1 MTFYKKALLIIF
13 QSSLLMAED
22 SLDFKEYQ
30 IELII
35 FQYSNTNTD
44 EVFQNDFK
52 APEGEILNF
61 YNPNLQL
68 NKKSFNVKTQENFFT
83 KLFKNVRPINTRN
96 RIINKDKT
104 NIKVANPKSWYRK
117 DNNLQTLAKLNERL
131 SKNTNYRLLDS
142 FSWIQNIENK
152 DNSNYLYHEDFDK
165 QYGFLGKIY
174 KSRFLHTNVK
184 AYMVSLSLAVTDT
197 TKSYIDKYDKKLL
210 EVSSNINLKNNIE
223 IKLNNKNDFIDIN
236 NNEKTEKTE
245 KNEILTSEKI
255 QWFIDEDKR
264 IFNNEIHY
272 FDHPYFGI
280 VITVNEI

>member
-1 MTFYKKALLIIF
+1 MTFYKTALLIIF

-44 EVFQNDFK
+44 EVFQNEFK
-52 APEGEILNF
+52 APQGRILNF

-83 KLFKNVRPINTRN
+83 SLFNNIRPMNTRD
-96 RIINKDKT
+96 RKIKEDKT

-117 DNNLQTLAKLNERL
+117 DNNLQILAKLNDRL
-131 SKNTNYRLLDS
+131 SRNTNYRLLDS
-142 FSWIQNIENK
+142 FSWIQNIENE
-152 DNSNYLYHEDFDK
+152 DNSSYLYHEDFSK
-165 QYGFLGKIY
+165 KYGFFLKFY
-174 KSRFLHTNVK
+174 RSRFLHTDLK
-184 AYMVSLSLAVTDT
+184 AYMGLLNLSETDT
-197 TKSYIDKYDKKLL
+197 TESYIDKYDKKFL
-210 EVSSNINLKNNIE
+210 EVSSTKNLKNNIE

-236 NNEKTEKTE
+236 NNEKTEK
-245 KNEILTSEKI
+245 NEILTSKKI
-255 QWFIDEDKR
+255 KWFIDEDKR

-280 VITVNEI
+280 VIPVNEI

>member
-117 DNNLQTLAKLNERL
+117 DNNLQILAKLNDRL
-131 SKNTNYRLLDS
+131 SRNTNYRLLDS
-142 FSWIQNIENK
+142 FSWIQNIENE
-152 DNSNYLYHEDFDK
+152 DNSSYLYHEDFGK
-165 QYGFLGKIY
+165 KYGFFLKFY
-174 KSRFLHTNVK
+174 KSRFLHTDLK
-184 AYMVSLSLAVTDT
+184 AYMGLLNLSETNT
-197 TKSYIDKYDKKLL
+197 TESYIDKYDKKLL
-210 EVSSNINLKNNIE
+210 EVSSTKNLKNNIE
-223 IKLNNKNDFIDIN
+223 IKLNNKNDLVDIN
-236 NNEKTEKTE
+236 SNKKTE
-245 KNEILTSEKI
+245 KNEMLTTEKI
-255 QWFIDEDKR
+255 KWFIDEDKR
-264 IFNNEIHY
+264 IFNKEIHY

-280 VITVNEI
+280 VISVNEI

>member
-1 MTFYKKALLIIF
+1 MTFYKTALLIIF

-44 EVFQNDFK
+44 EVFQNEFK
-52 APEGEILNF
+52 APQGRILNF

-83 KLFKNVRPINTRN
+83 NLLKNIRPMNTRD
-96 RIINKDKT
+96 RKIKEDKT

-117 DNNLQTLAKLNERL
+117 DNNLQILAKLNDRL
-131 SKNTNYRLLDS
+131 SRNTNYRLLDS
-142 FSWIQNIENK
+142 FSWIQNIENE
-152 DNSNYLYHEDFDK
+152 DNSSYLYHEDFSK
-165 QYGFLGKIY
+165 KYGFFLKFY
-174 KSRFLHTNVK
+174 RSRFLHTDLK
-184 AYMVSLSLAVTDT
+184 AYMGLLNLSETDT
-197 TKSYIDKYDKKLL
+197 TESYIDKYDKKLL
-210 EVSSNINLKNNIE
+210 EVSSTKNLKNNIE
-223 IKLNNKNDFIDIN
+223 IKLNNKNDFVDIN
-236 NNEKTEKTE
+236 INKKTE

-255 QWFIDEDKR
+255 KWFINEDKR
-264 IFNNEIHY
+264 IFNKEIHY

-280 VITVNEI
+280 IISVNEI

>member
-44 EVFQNDFK
+44 EVFQNDFR

-117 DNNLQTLAKLNERL
+117 DNNLQILAKLNDRL
-131 SKNTNYRLLDS
+131 SRNTNYRLLDS
-142 FSWIQNIENK
+142 FSWIQNIENE
-152 DNSNYLYHEDFDK
+152 DNSSYLYHEDFSK
-165 QYGFLGKIY
+165 KYGFFLKFY
-174 KSRFLHTNVK
+174 RSRFLHTDLK
-184 AYMVSLSLAVTDT
+184 AYMGLLNLSETDT
-197 TKSYIDKYDKKLL
+197 TESYIDKYDKKLL
-210 EVSSNINLKNNIE
+210 EVSSTKNLKNNIE
-223 IKLNNKNDFIDIN
+223 IKLNNKNDFVDIN
-236 NNEKTEKTE
+236 SNKKSE
-245 KNEILTSEKI
+245 KNEILTTEKI
-255 QWFIDEDKR
+255 KWFIDEDKR
-264 IFNNEIHY
+264 IFNKEIHY

-280 VITVNEI
+280 VISVNEI

>member
-1 MTFYKKALLIIF
+1 MTFYKTALLIIF

-44 EVFQNDFK
+44 EVFQNEFK
-52 APEGEILNF
+52 APQGRILNF

-83 KLFKNVRPINTRN
+83 NLFKNIRPMNTRD
-96 RIINKDKT
+96 RKIKEDKT

-165 QYGFLGKIY
+165 QYGFFVKFY
-174 KSRFLHTNVK
+174 RNRFLHTDLK
-184 AYMVSLSLAVTDT
+184 AYMGLLNLSQTDT
-197 TKSYIDKYDKKLL
+197 TESYIDKYDKKLL
-210 EVSSNINLKNNIE
+210 EVSSNKNLKSNIE
-223 IKLNNKNDFIDIN
+223 IKLNSKNDFINMN
-236 NNEKTEKTE
+236 NNKKTD

-255 QWFIDEDKR
+255 KWFIDEDKR

-272 FDHPYFGI
+272 FDHPYFGVVVAI
-280 VITVNEI
+280 KEI

>member
-44 EVFQNDFK
+44 EVFQNDFR

-83 KLFKNVRPINTRN
+83 KLFKNVGPINTRN
-96 RIINKDKT
+96 RIINKNKT

-117 DNNLQTLAKLNERL
+117 DNNLQILAKLNDRL
-131 SKNTNYRLLDS
+131 LRNTNYRLLDS
-142 FSWIQNIENK
+142 FSWIQNIENE
-152 DNSNYLYHEDFDK
+152 DNSSYLYHEDFDK
-165 QYGFLGKIY
+165 KYGFFLKFY
-174 KSRFLHTNVK
+174 RSRFLHTDLK
-184 AYMVSLSLAVTDT
+184 AYMGLLNLSETDT
-197 TKSYIDKYDKKLL
+197 TESYIDKYDKKLL
-210 EVSSNINLKNNIE
+210 EVSSTKNLKNNIE
-223 IKLNNKNDFIDIN
+223 IKLNNKNDFVDIN
-236 NNEKTEKTE
+236 INKKTE

-255 QWFIDEDKR
+255 KWFIDEDKR

-272 FDHPYFGI
+272 FDHPYFGVVVAI
-280 VITVNEI
+280 KEI

>member
-1 MTFYKKALLIIF
+1 MTFYKTALLIIF

-44 EVFQNDFK
+44 EVFQNEFK
-52 APEGEILNF
+52 APQGRILNF

-83 KLFKNVRPINTRN
+83 NLLKNIRPMNTRD
-96 RIINKDKT
+96 RKINKDKT

-117 DNNLQTLAKLNERL
+117 DNNLQILAKLNDRL
-131 SKNTNYRLLDS
+131 LRNTNYRLLDS
-142 FSWIQNIENK
+142 FSWIQNIENE
-152 DNSNYLYHEDFDK
+152 DNSSYLYHEDFDK
-165 QYGFLGKIY
+165 KYGFFLKFY
-174 KSRFLHTNVK
+174 RSRFLHTDLK
-184 AYMVSLSLAVTDT
+184 AYMGLLNLSETDT
-197 TKSYIDKYDKKLL
+197 TESYIDKYDKKLL
-210 EVSSNINLKNNIE
+210 EVSSTKNLKNNIE
-223 IKLNNKNDFIDIN
+223 IKLNNKNDFVDIN
-236 NNEKTEKTE
+236 INKKTE

-255 QWFIDEDKR
+255 KWFINEDKR
-264 IFNNEIHY
+264 IFNKEIHY

-280 VITVNEI
+280 IISVNEI

>member
-1 MTFYKKALLIIF
+1 MTFYKTALLIIF
-13 QSSLLMAED
+13 QSSWMLADD
-22 SLDFKEYQ
+22 SLDFKEYR

-44 EVFQNDFK
+44 EVFRNNFK

-83 KLFKNVRPINTRN
+83 KLFKNIRPLNTRN
-96 RIINKDKT
+96 REINKDNT
-104 NIKVANPKSWYRK
+104 DIKVANPKSWYRK
-117 DNNLQTLAKLNERL
+117 ENNLQNLAKLNNRL
-131 SKNTNYRLLDS
+131 SRNTNYRLLDS
-142 FSWIQNIENK
+142 FSWIQNIESK
-152 DNSNYLYHEDFDK
+152 DNSNYLYHEDFNK
-165 QYGFLGKIY
+165 KYGFFLKFY
-174 KSRFLHTNVK
+174 RSRFLHTDLK
-184 AYMVSLSLAVTDT
+184 AYMGLLSLSETDT

-210 EVSSNINLKNNIE
+210 EVSSNTNLKNNIE

-236 NNEKTEKTE
+236 NDK
-245 KNEILTSEKI
+245 KNETNRILTSEKI
-255 QWFIDEDKR
+255 KWFIDEDKR

-280 VITVNEI
+280 VISVNEI

>member
-1 MTFYKKALLIIF
+1 MTFYKTALLIIF
-13 QSSLLMAED
+13 QSSWMLADD
-22 SLDFKEYQ
+22 SLDFKEYR

-44 EVFQNDFK
+44 EVFRNNFK

-83 KLFKNVRPINTRN
+83 KLFKNVRPINTGN
-96 RIINKDKT
+96 RLINKDKT

-117 DNNLQTLAKLNERL
+117 DNNLQTLAKLNNRL
-131 SKNTNYRLLDS
+131 SRNTNYRLLDS
-142 FSWIQNIENK
+142 FSWIQNIESK
-152 DNSNYLYHEDFDK
+152 DNSNYLYHEDFNK
-165 QYGFLGKIY
+165 KYGFFLKFY
-174 KSRFLHTNVK
+174 RSRFLHTDLK
-184 AYMVSLSLAVTDT
+184 AYMGLLSLSGTDT
-197 TKSYIDKYDKKLL
+197 TASYIDKYDKKLL
-210 EVSSNINLKNNIE
+210 EVSSNTNLKNNIE

-236 NNEKTEKTE
+236 NNEKTEK
-245 KNEILTSEKI
+245 NEILTSEKI
-255 QWFIDEDKR
+255 KWFIDEDKR

-280 VITVNEI
+280 VISVNEI

>member
-1 MTFYKKALLIIF
+1 MTFYKTALLIIV

-44 EVFQNDFK
+44 EVFQNEFK
-52 APEGEILNF
+52 APQGRILNF

-83 KLFKNVRPINTRN
+83 NLLKNIRPMNTRD
-96 RIINKDKT
+96 RKINKDKT

-117 DNNLQTLAKLNERL
+117 DNNLQILAKLNDRL
-131 SKNTNYRLLDS
+131 SRNTNYRLLDS
-142 FSWIQNIENK
+142 FSWIQNIENE
-152 DNSNYLYHEDFDK
+152 DNSSYLYHEDFSK
-165 QYGFLGKIY
+165 KYGFFLKFY
-174 KSRFLHTNVK
+174 RSRFLHTDLK
-184 AYMVSLSLAVTDT
+184 AYMGLLNLSETDT
-197 TKSYIDKYDKKLL
+197 TESYIDKYDKKLL
-210 EVSSNINLKNNIE
+210 EVSSTKNLKNNIE
-223 IKLNNKNDFIDIN
+223 IKLNNKNDFVDIN
-236 NNEKTEKTE
+236 SNKKSE
-245 KNEILTSEKI
+245 KNEILTTEKI
-255 QWFIDEDKR
+255 KWFIDEDKR

-280 VITVNEI
+280 VISVNEI

>member
-1 MTFYKKALLIIF
+1 MTFYKTALLIIF

-44 EVFQNDFK
+44 EVFQNEFK
-52 APEGEILNF
+52 APQGRILNF

-83 KLFKNVRPINTRN
+83 NLFKNIRPMNTRD

-104 NIKVANPKSWYRK
+104 NIKKANPKSWYRK

-152 DNSNYLYHEDFDK
+152 DNSNYLYHEDFVK
-165 QYGFLGKIY
+165 QYGFFVKFY
-174 KSRFLHTNVK
+174 RNRFLHTDLK
-184 AYMVSLSLAVTDT
+184 AYMGLLNLSQTDIT
-197 TKSYIDKYDKKLL
+197 ESYIDKYDKKLL
-210 EVSSNINLKNNIE
+210 EVSSNKNLKNNIE
-223 IKLNNKNDFIDIN
+223 IKLNSKNDFIDIN
-236 NNEKTEKTE
+236 NNKKTD

-255 QWFIDEDKR
+255 KWFIDEDKR

-272 FDHPYFGI
+272 FDHPYFGVVVAI
-280 VITVNEI
+280 KEI

>member
-1 MTFYKKALLIIF
+1 MTFYKTALLIIF

-44 EVFQNDFK
+44 EVFQNEFK
-52 APEGEILNF
+52 APQGRILNF

-83 KLFKNVRPINTRN
+83 NLFKNIRPMNTRN
-96 RIINKDKT
+96 RKIKEDKT

-117 DNNLQTLAKLNERL
+117 DNNLQILAKLNDRL
-131 SKNTNYRLLDS
+131 SRNTNYRLLDS
-142 FSWIQNIENK
+142 FSWIQNIENE
-152 DNSNYLYHEDFDK
+152 DNSSYLYHEDFSK
-165 QYGFLGKIY
+165 KYGFFLKFY
-174 KSRFLHTNVK
+174 RSRFLHTDIK
-184 AYMVSLSLAVTDT
+184 AYMGLLNLSETDA
-197 TKSYIDKYDKKLL
+197 TKSYIDKYDKKFL
-210 EVSSNINLKNNIE
+210 EVSSTKNLKNNIE

-236 NNEKTEKTE
+236 NNKKTE
-245 KNEILTSEKI
+245 KNEILTSERIK
-255 QWFIDEDKR
+255 WFIDEDKR

-280 VITVNEI
+280 VISVNEI

>member
-1 MTFYKKALLIIF
+1 MTFYKTALLIIF
-13 QSSLLMAED
+13 QSSWMLADD
-22 SLDFKEYQ
+22 SLDFKEYR

-83 KLFKNVRPINTRN
+83 KLFKNIRPLNTRN
-96 RIINKDKT
+96 REINKDNT
-104 NIKVANPKSWYRK
+104 DIKVANPKSWYRK
-117 DNNLQTLAKLNERL
+117 ENNLQNLAKLNNRL
-131 SKNTNYRLLDS
+131 SRNTNYRLLDS
-142 FSWIQNIENK
+142 FSWIQNIESK
-152 DNSNYLYHEDFDK
+152 DNSNYLYHEDFNK
-165 QYGFLGKIY
+165 KYGFFLKFY
-174 KSRFLHTNVK
+174 RSRFLHTDLK
-184 AYMVSLSLAVTDT
+184 AYMGLLSLSGTDT
-197 TKSYIDKYDKKLL
+197 TASYIDKYDKKLL
-210 EVSSNINLKNNIE
+210 EVSSNTNLKNNIE

-236 NNEKTEKTE
+236 NNKKTE
-245 KNEILTSEKI
+245 KNEILTSERIK
-255 QWFIDEDKR
+255 WFIDEDKR

-280 VITVNEI
+280 VISVNEI

>member
-1 MTFYKKALLIIF
+1 MTFYKTALLIIF
-13 QSSLLMAED
+13 QSSWMLADD
-22 SLDFKEYQ
+22 SLDFKEYR

-44 EVFQNDFK
+44 EVFRNNFK

-83 KLFKNVRPINTRN
+83 KLFKNIRPLNTRH
-96 RIINKDKT
+96 REINKDNT
-104 NIKVANPKSWYRK
+104 DIKVANPKSWYRK
-117 DNNLQTLAKLNERL
+117 ENNLQNLAKLNNRL
-131 SKNTNYRLLDS
+131 SRNTNYRLLDS
-142 FSWIQNIENK
+142 FSWIQNIESK
-152 DNSNYLYHEDFDK
+152 DNSNYLYHEDFNK
-165 QYGFLGKIY
+165 KYGFFLKFY
-174 KSRFLHTNVK
+174 KSRFLHTDLK
-184 AYMVSLSLAVTDT
+184 AYMGLLNLSETNT
-197 TKSYIDKYDKKLL
+197 TESYIDKYDKKLL
-210 EVSSNINLKNNIE
+210 EVSSTKNLKNNIE

-236 NNEKTEKTE
+236 NNEKTD

-255 QWFIDEDKR
+255 KWFIDEDKR

-280 VITVNEI
+280 VISVNEI

>member
-152 DNSNYLYHEDFDK
+152 DNSNYLYHEDFGK
-165 QYGFLGKIY
+165 KYGFFLKFY
-174 KSRFLHTNVK
+174 KSRFLHTDLK
-184 AYMVSLSLAVTDT
+184 AYMGLLNLSETNT
-197 TKSYIDKYDKKLL
+197 TESYIDKYDKKLL
-210 EVSSNINLKNNIE
+210 EVSSTKNLKNNIE

-236 NNEKTEKTE
+236 NNEKTEK
-245 KNEILTSEKI
+245 NEILTSEKI
-255 QWFIDEDKR
+255 KWFIDEDKR

-280 VITVNEI
+280 VISVNEI

>member
-22 SLDFKEYQ
+22 LMDFKEYQ

-117 DNNLQTLAKLNERL
+117 DNNLQILAKLNDRL
-131 SKNTNYRLLDS
+131 SRNTNYRLLDS
-142 FSWIQNIENK
+142 FSWIQNIENE
-152 DNSNYLYHEDFDK
+152 DNSSYLYHEDFSK
-165 QYGFLGKIY
+165 KYGFFLKFY
-174 KSRFLHTNVK
+174 RSRFLHTDLK
-184 AYMVSLSLAVTDT
+184 AYMGLLNLSETDT
-197 TKSYIDKYDKKLL
+197 TESYIDKYDKKLL
-210 EVSSNINLKNNIE
+210 EVSSTKNLKNNIE
-223 IKLNNKNDFIDIN
+223 IKLNNKNDFVDIN
-236 NNEKTEKTE
+236 SNKKSE
-245 KNEILTSEKI
+245 KNEILTTEKI
-255 QWFIDEDKR
+255 KWFIDEDKR
-264 IFNNEIHY
+264 IFNKEIHY

-280 VITVNEI
+280 VISVNEI

>member
-44 EVFQNDFK
+44 EVFQNEFK
-52 APEGEILNF
+52 APQGRILNF

-83 KLFKNVRPINTRN
+83 NLFKNIRPMNTRD
-96 RIINKDKT
+96 RKIKEDKT

-117 DNNLQTLAKLNERL
+117 DNNLQILAKLNDRL
-131 SKNTNYRLLDS
+131 SRNTNYRLLDS
-142 FSWIQNIENK
+142 FSWIQNIENE
-152 DNSNYLYHEDFDK
+152 DNSSYLYHEDFSK
-165 QYGFLGKIY
+165 KYGFFLKFY
-174 KSRFLHTNVK
+174 RSRFLHTDLK
-184 AYMVSLSLAVTDT
+184 AYMGLLNLSETDT
-197 TKSYIDKYDKKLL
+197 TESYIDKYDKKLL
-210 EVSSNINLKNNIE
+210 EVSSTKNLKNNIE
-223 IKLNNKNDFIDIN
+223 IKLNNKNDFVDIN
-236 NNEKTEKTE
+236 INKKTE

-255 QWFIDEDKR
+255 KWFINEDKR
-264 IFNNEIHY
+264 IFNKEIHY

-280 VITVNEI
+280 VISVNEI

>member
-1 MTFYKKALLIIF
+1 MTFYKTALLIIF

-44 EVFQNDFK
+44 EVFQNEFK
-52 APEGEILNF
+52 APQGRILNF

-83 KLFKNVRPINTRN
+83 NLFKNIRPMNTRD
-96 RIINKDKT
+96 RKIKEDKT

-117 DNNLQTLAKLNERL
+117 DNNLQILAKLNDRL
-131 SKNTNYRLLDS
+131 SRNTNYRLLDS
-142 FSWIQNIENK
+142 FSWIQNIENE
-152 DNSNYLYHEDFDK
+152 DNSSYLYHEDFSK
-165 QYGFLGKIY
+165 KYGFFLKFY
-174 KSRFLHTNVK
+174 RSRFLHTDLK
-184 AYMVSLSLAVTDT
+184 AYIGLLNLSETDT
-197 TKSYIDKYDKKLL
+197 TESYIDKYDKKFL
-210 EVSSNINLKNNIE
+210 EVSSTKNLKNNIE

-236 NNEKTEKTE
+236 SNKKSE
-245 KNEILTSEKI
+245 KNEILTTEKI
-255 QWFIDEDKR
+255 KWFIDEDKR
-264 IFNNEIHY
+264 IFNKEIHY

-280 VITVNEI
+280 VISVNEI

>member
-96 RIINKDKT
+96 RIVNKDKT

-117 DNNLQTLAKLNERL
+117 DDNLITLARLNNKLSRN
-131 SKNTNYRLLDS
+131 NNYKVLDS
-142 FSWIQNIENK
+142 FSWIQNIEGK
-152 DNSNYLYHEDFDK
+152 DKSSYLYHEEFK
-165 QYGFLGKIY
+165 KKYGFFLKFY
-174 KSRFLHTNVK
+174 RSRFLHTDLK
-184 AYMVSLSLAVTDT
+184 AYLGVLGLSGTNIT
-197 TKSYIDKYDKKLL
+197 ESYIRKYDKKLL
-210 EVSSNINLKNNIE
+210 EVSANKSLKKNIE
-223 IKLNNKNDFIDIN
+223 IKLNSKNDFVDIN
-236 NNEKTEKTE
+236 ADDESQIDKVSKS
-245 KNEILTSEKI
+245 KNIN
-255 QWFIDEDKR
+255 WFIDEDKR

-280 VITVNEI
+280 VLSVNEI